1 MFRAS
6 SAHLQEVSDINCTCM
21 QHLVLIL
28 CNLCTKIMY
37 KVGINKEIVHVSVC
51 FSTNNWYSKSTS
63 TTKLSLLLSIMI
75 SSNIRARCH
84 LVCTHR
90 HQFDKHQTLQIH
102 TRYLAKLYAI
112 LDNREL
118 KFIQIMLM

>member
-28 CNLCTKIMY
+28 CNLYTKIVY
-37 KVGINKEIVHVSVC
+37 QFGINKGIVHVSVC

-63 TTKLSLLLSIMI
+63 KTKSSLLLSIMI
-75 SSNIRARCH
+75 S
-84 LVCTHR
+84 T
-90 HQFDKHQTLQIH
+90 F
-102 TRYLAKLYAI
+102 
-112 LDNREL
+112 
-118 KFIQIMLM
+118 